1 MANKKHHNHHR
12 CCCCDDN
19 HMETRVEHITLHDG
33 RRAER
38 HVSYDEVGNE
48 VVEVFAEEKR
58 PLKLEERLVRE
69 TEEIVSR
76 ETLEHVRDGEVT
88 YREVRSLA
96 PDVPMEVRSRVG
108 LVDHHKVVDGDYV
121 RREDIAELVSESVIA
136 GVQAMMEGQQ
146 PPQVIVKHEHPEV
159 VPVERPQVPRPATE
173 QPIFSAQ
180 SQVAQHVEEK
190 SKNDQFIN
198 IIMGGIILVQLGFFG
213 YMFFMM

>member
-1 MANKKHHNHHR
+1 MANNKHNHH
-12 CCCCDDN
+12 CCCCDD
-19 HMETRVEHITLHDG
+19 HMEARVEHITLHDG

-38 HVSYDEVGNE
+38 HISYDDAGNE

-58 PLKLEERLVRE
+58 PLKLEERVVRE

-76 ETLEHVRDGEVT
+76 ETVEHVRDGEVT
-88 YREVRSLA
+88 YREVRSLS
-96 PDVPMEVRSRVG
+96 PDMPMEVRSRVG

-121 RREDIAELVSESVIA
+121 RKEDIAELVSESVIA

-146 PPQVIVKHEHPEV
+146 PPQVHVHHEMPV
-159 VPVERPQVPRPATE
+159 AVERPQVPRPANE
-173 QPIFSAQ
+173 HPIFSAQ

-190 SKNDQFIN
+190 GKNDQFVN
-198 IIMGGIILVQLGFFG
+198 IIMGAIIFVQLGFFG

>member
-1 MANKKHHNHHR
+1 MANNKHHH
-12 CCCCDDN
+12 CCCCDD
-19 HMETRVEHITLHDG
+19 HIEARVEHITLHDG
-33 RRAER
+33 RKAER
-38 HVSYDEVGNE
+38 HVSYDEMGNE

-58 PLKLEERLVRE
+58 PLKLEERVVRE

-76 ETLEHVRDGEVT
+76 EIVEHVRDGEVT

-96 PDVPMEVRSRVG
+96 PDMPMEVRSRVG

-121 RREDIAELVSESVIA
+121 RKEDIAELVSESVIA

-146 PPQVIVKHEHPEV
+146 PHQIIVKHEASPNV
-159 VPVERPQVPRPATE
+159 VERPQVPRPVE

-190 SKNDQFIN
+190 EKNDQFTN
-198 IIMGGIILVQLGFFG
+198 IIMGAIILVQLGFFG

>member
-1 MANKKHHNHHR
+1 MANNKHHH
-12 CCCCDDN
+12 CCCCDD
-19 HMETRVEHITLHDG
+19 HMETRVEQITLHDG

-38 HVSYDEVGNE
+38 HISCDENGNE

-76 ETLEHVRDGEVT
+76 ETVEHVRDGEVT

-96 PDVPMEVRSRVG
+96 PDTPMEVRSRVG
-108 LVDHHKVVDGDYV
+108 LADHHKVVDGDYV
-121 RREDIAELVSESVIA
+121 KRADIAELVSESVIA

-146 PPQVIVKHEHPEV
+146 PPQVHVHNTTPEAAPPV
-159 VPVERPQVPRPATE
+159 VVERPQVARPANE
-173 QPIFSAQ
+173 QPLFSAQ
-180 SQVAQHVEEK
+180 SQVAQHVEDKGK
-190 SKNDQFIN
+190 SDQFIN
-198 IIMGGIILVQLGFFG
+198 IIMGGIILVQMGFFG

>member
-1 MANKKHHNHHR
+1 MANNKCNHR
-12 CCCCDDN
+12 CCCCDD
-19 HMETRVEHITLHDG
+19 HLETRVEHITLHDG

-58 PLKLEERLVRE
+58 PLKLEERTVRE

-76 ETLEHVRDGEVT
+76 ETIEHVRDGEVT

-108 LVDHHKVVDGDYV
+108 LVDHHKIVDGDYV
-121 RREDIAELVSESVIA
+121 KREEIANLVSESVIA

-146 PPQVIVKHEHPEV
+146 PQQIIVKHESTPTAV
-159 VPVERPQVPRPATE
+159 QTPVSAPT
-173 QPIFSAQ
+173 QPIFNAQ
-180 SQVAQHVEEK
+180 AQVAQHVEEK
-190 SKNDQFIN
+190 GKSDQFIN
-198 IIMGGIILVQLGFFG
+198 VILGGIILVQLGFFG